1 MQDEHSRHFLVVVPL
16 TLIAEDLAQVLRDAQ
31 PGARVL
37 MATTASEAMNMLR
50 DGVPISAAFIELRIE
65 EAASSGLIAR
75 LRELG
80 ARIVLMRDDMP
91 EGLGPCHLLDMPFSD
106 AHVVQLLKTFG

>member
-1 MQDEHSRHFLVVVPL
+1 MQDEHSRRFLVVVPV
-16 TLIAEDLAQVLRDAQ
+16 TLIAEDLAQVLRDAA

-37 MATTASEAMNMLR
+37 LAATASEAMDLLR
-50 DGVPISAAFIELRIE
+50 DKTTLSAAFIELRIE

-80 ARIVLMRDDMP
+80 AKIVLMRDDMP

-106 AHVVQLLKTFG
+106 AHVVQLLHTLG